1 MRGVNGKYANIHEFP
16 GFYGNDVHA
25 PTMVPRPF
33 LLLPETAWNE
43 TRSNIVYLVC
53 IVWFVG
59 GEVSFL
65 ASVLCTFFHV

>member
-25 PTMVPRPF
+25 PTVVPRPF
-33 LLLPETAWNE
+33 LLLPEMAWNE

-53 IVWFVG
+53 IVGVR
-59 GEVSFL
+59 S
-65 ASVLCTFFHV
+65 ASWLCTFFHV